1 MKPAQLLLLP
11 FVLAALAK
19 VIHSYHQRRM
29 PTPDFVFGSLVWIG
43 TASVIIFPDATSW
56 LAHLLGIG
64 RGADLIIYTSLLI
77 SFYLI
82 FRIYLAL
89 ARLEQAITKVVRAI
103 ALEQLPESV
112 DSGLGARPID
122 SAQR

>member
-19 VIHSYHQRRM
+19 VIHSYNQRRM
-29 PTPDFVFGSLVWIG
+29 PMPDFVFWILVWLG
-43 TASVIIFPDATSW
+43 TASVIIFPDATSF

-82 FRIYLAL
+82 FRLFLAL
-89 ARLEQAITKVVRAI
+89 TRLEQAITKVVRAI
-103 ALEQLPESV
+103 ALEHLPESV
-112 DSGLGARPID
+112 DSGPDRGK
-122 SAQR
+122 

>member
-1 MKPAQLLLLP
+1 MKLAQFLLLA

-19 VIHSYHQRRM
+19 VVHSYKQQHM
-29 PTPDFVFGSLVWIG
+29 PVPNFLFWVLVWIG
-43 TASVIIFPDATSW
+43 TACIIIFPDATSF
-56 LAHLLGIG
+56 LARLLGIG

-82 FRIYLAL
+82 FRVYLAL
-89 ARLEQAITKVVRAI
+89 ARLEQAVTKLVRAI

-112 DSGLGARPID
+112 DSSSGH
-122 SAQR
+122 SE

>member
-19 VIHSYHQRRM
+19 VIHSYNQRRM
-29 PTPDFVFGSLVWIG
+29 PMADFLFWILVWIG
-43 TASVIIFPDATSW
+43 TAFVIIFPEASSF
-56 LAHLLGIG
+56 LAHHLGIG
-64 RGADLIIYTSLLI
+64 RGADLIIYMSLFI

-82 FRIYLAL
+82 FRLYLAL
-89 ARLEQAITKVVRAI
+89 VRLEQAITTIVRAL

-112 DSGLGARPID
+112 NSRSDRDA
-122 SAQR
+122 

>member
-19 VIHSYHQRRM
+19 VIHSYNRRRM
-29 PTPDFVFGSLVWIG
+29 PMADFLFWILVWIG
-43 TASVIIFPDATSW
+43 TASVIIFPDATSF

-82 FRIYLAL
+82 FRLYLAL
-89 ARLEQAITKVVRAI
+89 ARLEQAITEIVRAI

-112 DSGLGARPID
+112 DSSSDRGNA
-122 SAQR
+122 SAQC